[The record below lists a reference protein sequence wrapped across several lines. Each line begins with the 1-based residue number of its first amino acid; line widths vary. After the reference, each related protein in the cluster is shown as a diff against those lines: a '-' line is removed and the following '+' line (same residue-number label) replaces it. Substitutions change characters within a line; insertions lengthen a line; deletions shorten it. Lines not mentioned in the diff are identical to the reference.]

1 MNRGGIKYECKI
13 GINGFG
19 RIGRNTFKI
28 ISEKHP
34 EIEITVVNDLS
45 DTKTLAHLLKYD
57 SVFGVFDQHVEARD
71 SLLVVDGKGNESI
84 YSKKILS
91 IFRGGT
97 LVLI

>member
-1 MNRGGIKYECKI
+1 MSVKI

-57 SVFGVFDQHVEARD
+57 SVFGVFDQHVEAKD
-71 SLLVVDGKGNESI
+71 SLLVVDGKET
-84 YSKKILS
+84 KVFTEKILS
-91 IFRGGT
+91 IFRGVT
-97 LVLI
+97 LALI